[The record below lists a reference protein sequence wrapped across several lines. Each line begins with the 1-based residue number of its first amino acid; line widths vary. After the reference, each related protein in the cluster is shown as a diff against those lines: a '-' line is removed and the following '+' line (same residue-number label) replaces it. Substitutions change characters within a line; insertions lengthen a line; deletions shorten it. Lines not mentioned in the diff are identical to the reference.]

1 MQNRRIEISE
11 RSIVFAI
18 LFPLG
23 LWLLW
28 IVKELLFSLLIAFIL
43 MTALKPVSEWLHK
56 KGMPRIP
63 SVFTVFILFLAIF
76 VSLVSLIVPPIV
88 TETTAFVR
96 TFPEIV
102 ADLPPQMQQFVDI
115 NTLSQFVPDV
125 TNNFFSV
132 VTNLF
137 SNFIFIVSTLFFTIY
152 FMIEKNLVA
161 KVLSPIRNKERHEH
175 YVNIVHQV
183 ERQLTA
189 WFWGQITLMT
199 VVGVVTYIG
208 LLLIGVRYPLPLAVL
223 AGLLEVVPN
232 LGPVM
237 ASIPALIVASSESW
251 LFGVVVLVLYF
262 VIQQLENVLI
272 VPYIMKRAVNVS
284 PILTLIALF
293 VGGKIG
299 GILGVL
305 LSIPL
310 LIITQTIIHEL
321 FAARRAKEHATHSSS

>member
-1 MQNRRIEISE
+1 MKERKIEISE
-11 RSIVFAI
+11 RSIIFAI
-18 LFPLG
+18 LVPLG

-28 IVKELLFSLLIAFIL
+28 VVKELLFSLLIAFIL
-43 MTALKPVSEWLHK
+43 MTALKPLSEWLHS

-63 SVFTVFILFLAIF
+63 SVFTVFIGFLAIF
-76 VSLVSLIVPPIV
+76 ILLVSLIVPPIV
-88 TETTAFVR
+88 SETTLFIR

-102 ADLPPQMQQFVDI
+102 EDLPPELQQFVDI
-115 NTLSQFVPDV
+115 NTLSQYIPDV
-125 TNNFFSV
+125 TNNFLSV

-137 SNFIFIVSTLFFTIY
+137 SNFIFVISTLFFTIY
-152 FMIEKNLVA
+152 FMLEKNLVRS
-161 KVLSPIRNKERHEH
+161 VLAPIQNKERREH
-175 YVNIVHQV
+175 YVRIVHQV

-199 VVGVVTYIG
+199 IIGIVTYIG

-223 AGLLEVVPN
+223 AGLFEVVPN
-232 LGPVM
+232 LGPVL
-237 ASIPALIVASSESW
+237 ASVPAFLVASTESL
-251 LFGVVVLVLYF
+251 LFGVVVLVFYF

-272 VPYIMKRAVNVS
+272 VPYIMKRAVNVNPS
-284 PILTLIALF
+284 LTLITLF

-310 LIITQTIIHEL
+310 LIIVQTIIHEIWD
-321 FAARRAKEHATHSSS
+321 ARRARDKQEKAQS